1 MILPD
6 ANLLLYAY
14 DRSSPFHAKA
24 RPWWE
29 ACLSGR
35 DPVYLCPMVLSAFV
49 RLATHPRVYE
59 NPMSIAEASGHVS
72 SWLDRK
78 VSQYVALEESD
89 LLKSLELLEAIGTGG
104 DLTTDAQIAA
114 IALRLRANVHTSD
127 SDFKRFAGLKVV
139 NPLSSR

>member
-14 DRSSPFHAKA
+14 DRSSPYHAKA

-89 LLKSLELLEAIGTGG
+89 LLKSLELLEVIGTGG

-114 IALRLRANVHTSD
+114 IALRLRASVHTSD
-127 SDFKRFAGLKVV
+127 SDFMRFAGLKVV
-139 NPLSSR
+139 NPLSPR

>member
-14 DRSSPFHAKA
+14 DRSSPYHAKA

-89 LLKSLELLEAIGTGG
+89 LLKSLELLEVIGTGG

-114 IALRLRANVHTSD
+114 IALRLRASVHTSD

-139 NPLSSR
+139 NPLSPR

>member
-14 DRSSPFHAKA
+14 DRSSPYHAKA

-29 ACLSGR
+29 SCLSGR
-35 DPVYLCPMVLSAFV
+35 NPVYLCPMVLSAFV

-59 NPMSIAEASGHVS
+59 NPMTIAEASGHVS
-72 SWLDRK
+72 SWLGRK
-78 VSQYVALEESD
+78 VSQYVALEKSD
-89 LLKSLELLEAIGTGG
+89 LLKSLELLEVIGLGG

-114 IALRLRANVHTSD
+114 IALRLRASVHTSD